1 MSMQLRGAFLCM
13 VLVEFAYARL
23 LQPSSATT
31 SMLSGRTFTSADVGG
46 SGGALRLAA
55 HIDDG
60 QVHDS
65 HAGLPKVQ
73 KHTDKDYIY
82 DDNNYLDDY
91 MKQMATT
98 DATTTAAATT
108 AVPAVPAAAPVAST
122 PAAAA
127 NSGQTL
133 KAGSSYTGLLTHPL
147 FPNEEFQIRLDL
159 TSATDG
165 VWREEDQ
172 AHHHEQQKF
181 TVKYEGDLIK
191 MLDKRDQIVGKMDAK
206 GIIHC
211 EITRDG
217 VAGGSLVL
225 TPANAI
231 AKGQRAHANERGP
244 ANATAARERAHAG
257 EYGPRASFVAHMMVL
272 LAVPLGLCGGLALLH
287 LKRKSINA

>member
-1 MSMQLRGAFLCM
+1 M
-13 VLVEFAYARL
+13 VLVEFVNARKL
-23 LQPSSATT
+23 PQQSSATT
-31 SMLSGRTFTSADVGG
+31 SMLRGRTFTTANVGG
-46 SGGALRLAA
+46 SEGALRLAA

-60 QVHDS
+60 QGHDS
-65 HAGLPKVQ
+65 HAGLP
-73 KHTDKDYIY
+73 
-82 DDNNYLDDY
+82 
-91 MKQMATT
+91 
-98 DATTTAAATT
+98 
-108 AVPAVPAAAPVAST
+108 
-122 PAAAA
+122 
-127 NSGQTL
+127 L
-133 KAGSSYTGLLTHPL
+133 KAGSSYTGRLIHPS
-147 FPNEEFQIRLDL
+147 FPNEEFHIRVDL